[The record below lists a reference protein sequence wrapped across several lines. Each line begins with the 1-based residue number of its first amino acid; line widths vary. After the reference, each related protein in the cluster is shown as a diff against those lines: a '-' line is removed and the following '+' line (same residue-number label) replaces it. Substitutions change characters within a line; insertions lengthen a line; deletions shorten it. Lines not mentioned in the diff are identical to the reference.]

1 MLENTGDDGKINWV
15 PISLALN
22 NRTAHY
28 LQQQYKN
35 YKRSLKTYT
44 NNTPLTDAEKATI
57 VQRKRAWPD
66 GKIGLWPQLA
76 EEMGGRDPRVL
87 RDYWKNTGSKI

>member
-22 NRTAHY
+22 NRTARY
-28 LQQQYKN
+28 LQMQYGR
-35 YKRSLKTYT
+35 YKTSLKTYT
-44 NNTPLTDAEKATI
+44 NKTPLTDAEKATI

-66 GKIGLWPQLA
+66 GKKGLWPQLA
-76 EEMGGRDPRVL
+76 EEMGGRDPNVL
-87 RDYWKNTGSKI
+87 TDYWNHTGFKK